1 MTTMARDVQ
10 TSPTTGPRGH
20 HKSAIARLGERLTKS
35 VTQIEADELKEDA
48 ARMGCTPMCDLQ
60 DRQEATVSGT
70 VRAVTLR
77 PRVNVPALVI
87 DLYDGS
93 RTINLIWLGR
103 RTIGGIQPGTYLR
116 AHGRVTYTRGIP
128 TIFNPSYEIVPLRAH

>member
-1 MTTMARDVQ
+1 MAVRPPTS
-10 TSPTTGPRGH
+10 TSPDTR
-20 HKSAIARLGERLTKS
+20 HKGALSRMGVRLTKT
-35 VTQIEADELKEDA
+35 VTQIEADELQEDA
-48 ARMGCTPMCDLQ
+48 ARMGCTRMCDLQ

-103 RTIGGIQPGTYLR
+103 RTIGGIQPRTYLR
-116 AHGRVTYTRGIP
+116 PHGRVPYTR
-128 TIFNPSYEIVPLRAH
+128 

>member
-1 MTTMARDVQ
+1 MASKHATTVDPR
-10 TSPTTGPRGH
+10 TSQG
-20 HKSAIARLGERLTKS
+20 HKSPLSKLSYRLTKS
-35 VTQIEADELKEDA
+35 VTQLEADELQEDA
-48 ARMGCTPMCDLQ
+48 ARLGCTPMCDLQ

-116 AHGRVTYTRGIP
+116 AHGRVTYSRGIP